1 MSPLIIIVITLV
13 ALASGT
19 YFLHACRIN
28 AGRKI
33 RYSAIVFFAA
43 VVAAHYYFQEL
54 NKAKESAKTSPS
66 ITSVISDKDNTAKE
80 NPETSAGKTW
90 RERMLVMYL
99 DHQAI
104 DRRDAWW
111 LDVAPLMLD
120 VGNYPK
126 IFSKETG
133 QPIPDGWQDQMAWWR
148 DKMYPALYQNFQIQ
162 LPAKKEA
169 AK

>member
-1 MSPLIIIVITLV
+1 MDPLIIILATLV
-13 ALASGT
+13 AVISGS
-19 YFLHACRIN
+19 YFLHETRKYPESGLRTSAMVFLAAC
-28 AGRKI
+28 
-33 RYSAIVFFAA
+33 A
-43 VVAAHYYFQEL
+43 VALFYFQGLE
-54 NKAKESAKTSPS
+54 KAIQPAETSPA
-66 ITSVISDKDNTAKE
+66 IAQVISDKDNAAKE

-90 RERMLVMYL
+90 REQMLVMYL